1 MFNYTYK
8 EGFLYSLTISG
19 SDFDI
24 HLRYSYLSYCF
35 RWLKIGNVTY
45 MTFVGFDVV
54 AFGRGCYIILYNI
67 TTREEVMKI
76 HTTRAVVWGLLPASD
91 KPYLGPTSTGG
102 LEGMEY
108 TPANKGSGVNPLS
121 IKFLNITY

>member
-1 MFNYTYK
+1 MFNYNNK
-8 EGFLYSLTISG
+8 EGFLYSLTVSG

-24 HLRYSYLSYCF
+24 HLRFSYLSYCF

-67 TTREEVMKI
+67 KTREEVMKI
-76 HTTRAVVWGLLPASD
+76 HATRTVVWGFCQPWTNLIS
-91 KPYLGPTSTGG
+91 GPH
-102 LEGMEY
+102 L
-108 TPANKGSGVNPLS
+108 
-121 IKFLNITY
+121 

>member
-1 MFNYTYK
+1 MFSYNNK

-24 HLRYSYLSYCF
+24 LLRFSYLSYCF

-45 MTFVGFDVV
+45 MTFVGVDVV

-102 LEGMEY
+102 SGGY
-108 TPANKGSGVNPLS
+108 GIPPSKQGSGVNTRN